1 LKGYNSALRPR
12 LNRRIIKCRS
22 IFEDFIFSLDDVWSI
37 DSDLLSV
44 EAMEIAYNS
53 LKCVAM

>member
-1 LKGYNSALRPR
+1 
-12 LNRRIIKCRS
+12 LNHRIIKCRS
-22 IFEDFIFSLDDVWSI
+22 IFEDFIFSLDDVWSS
-37 DSDLLSV
+37 DSDLYSV